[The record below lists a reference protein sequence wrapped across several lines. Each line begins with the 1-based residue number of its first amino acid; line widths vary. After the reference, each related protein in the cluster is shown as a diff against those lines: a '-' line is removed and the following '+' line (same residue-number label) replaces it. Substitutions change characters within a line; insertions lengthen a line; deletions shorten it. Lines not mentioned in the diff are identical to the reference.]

1 MPRRAKRIVIKVGS
15 STLTDSSGCLDRTYL
30 ASLTNQI
37 ADLRSKGCEVVL
49 VTSGSIRAGME
60 RLGLKVRPRTIP
72 EQQAAAAIG
81 QGLLMQMYADFFA
94 SRGITVGQVLLTRE
108 DFGHRKRYLNARNT
122 MLTLLRHK
130 AVPIVNENDTVAV
143 DEIRVGDN
151 DNLAALVAS
160 SLQAGWLIILSDV
173 PGLCDADPEKCES
186 AAVIPVVGKITAS
199 IRELAGG
206 TRGLSGTGGMRTKIE
221 AAEVAVNSGVT
232 MVIADGRRVGVLP
245 DIIAGKE
252 IGTKFL
258 PVAERLGS
266 RKRWIAFGAAPRG
279 NVIVNDGAKE
289 KIRDGGKSLL
299 AAGIT
304 GVSGSF
310 SSGDLVRVLDERG
323 NQFARGLVNYS
334 ASEIEQIKGQ
344 QSSQIEHILGYKDFD
359 EVIHRDNLVLGRWPK
374 RVASG

>member
-186 AAVIPVVGKITAS
+186 AAVI
-199 IRELAGG
+199 R
-206 TRGLSGTGGMRTKIE
+206 LS
-221 AAEVAVNSGVT
+221 SC
-232 MVIADGRRVGVLP
+232 VIL
-245 DIIAGKE
+245 
-252 IGTKFL
+252 
-258 PVAERLGS
+258 
-266 RKRWIAFGAAPRG
+266 
-279 NVIVNDGAKE
+279 
-289 KIRDGGKSLL
+289 
-299 AAGIT
+299 
-304 GVSGSF
+304 
-310 SSGDLVRVLDERG
+310 SS
-323 NQFARGLVNYS
+323 S
-334 ASEIEQIKGQ
+334 
-344 QSSQIEHILGYKDFD
+344 
-359 EVIHRDNLVLGRWPK
+359 
-374 RVASG
+374 